1 MFEAIF
7 VNNFFIS
14 APILGCDQLYLANV
28 LRFDKKKSVG
38 PQRNFRYKK
47 IHKEKCSSFF
57 GISEGLIFW
66 QHIAS
71 FSRKL

>member
-28 LRFDKKKSVG
+28 LRFDKKKV
-38 PQRNFRYKK
+38 
-47 IHKEKCSSFF
+47 
-57 GISEGLIFW
+57 
-66 QHIAS
+66 
-71 FSRKL
+71 